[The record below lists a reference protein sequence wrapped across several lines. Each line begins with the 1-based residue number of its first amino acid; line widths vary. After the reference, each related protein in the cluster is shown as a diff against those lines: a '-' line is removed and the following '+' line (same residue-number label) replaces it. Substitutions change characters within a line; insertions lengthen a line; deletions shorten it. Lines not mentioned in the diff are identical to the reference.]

1 MRRNRCATRN
11 KHGQEQHG
19 GKVFHDILLTQF
31 WRLLTSNVL
40 KDGEKIIMVFTWDML
55 VIVISVVKA

>member
-1 MRRNRCATRN
+1 
-11 KHGQEQHG
+11 
-19 GKVFHDILLTQF
+19 LLTQF